1 MLFVDR
7 LRWRGKCG
15 IGERANG
22 NRDPFRHTAGLPEH
36 RGAAV
41 RTEMKCHRESTVG
54 APRKLFRRAVSIDI
68 LAIKERRDSIV
79 TAGPLLAFKT
89 MTQ

>member
-1 MLFVDR
+1 
-7 LRWRGKCG
+7 
-15 IGERANG
+15 
-22 NRDPFRHTAGLPEH
+22 
-36 RGAAV
+36 
-41 RTEMKCHRESTVG
+41 MKCHRESAVG

-79 TAGPLLAFKT
+79 TAGSLLAFKT

>member
-22 NRDPFRHTAGLPEH
+22 NRDPLRHTAGLPEH

-41 RTEMKCHRESTVG
+41 RAEMKCHREAAVG
-54 APRKLFRRAVSIDI
+54 RPRKLFLRAVSFDI
-68 LAIKERRDSIV
+68 LAIKERRDPIV
-79 TAGPLLAFKT
+79 AAGPLLAFKT
-89 MTQ
+89 MAH